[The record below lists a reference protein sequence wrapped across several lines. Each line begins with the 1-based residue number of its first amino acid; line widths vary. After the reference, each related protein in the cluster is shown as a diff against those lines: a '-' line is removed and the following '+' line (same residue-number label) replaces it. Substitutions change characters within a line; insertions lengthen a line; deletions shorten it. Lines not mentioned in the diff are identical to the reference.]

1 VLICSVQSVGL
12 FVLYCTVQFVGL
24 FVLFSNMALYRKMLT
39 EQGEDAHMEGGRQS
53 GACVIDRRYHA
64 VKFLLIIRLL

>member
-1 VLICSVQSVGL
+1 MLYCSVQFIGL
-12 FVLYCTVQFVGL
+12 FVLY
-24 FVLFSNMALYRKMLT
+24 SNMTLYRKMLT

-64 VKFLLIIRLL
+64 VKVLLLIRFI